1 MDKKELLVAAALIV
15 QGGRFL
21 ATCRAACKSYGGL
34 WELPGGK
41 LEPGE
46 TFEQACIREVREEL
60 GCEIRILSEVYVCR
74 YEYPEFFLVMPVLK
88 CELAG
93 GTLPHCNPEE
103 HMGMFWADEAM
114 ALKFSW
120 VPADSR
126 FVPEICGA
134 LKS

>member
-1 MDKKELLVAAALIV
+1 MNKKVLKVAAALII
-15 QGGRFL
+15 QNGRFI
-21 ATCRAACKSYGGL
+21 ATCRAQTKSYGGL

-41 LEPGE
+41 LEEGE
-46 TFEQACIREVREEL
+46 TSEQACIREVREEL
-60 GCEIRILSEVYVCR
+60 GCEIKIISEVYVCK
-74 YEYPEFFLVMPVLK
+74 YEYPEFYLVMPVLR

-103 HMGMFWADEAM
+103 HMGMFWADEAL
-114 ALKFSW
+114 ARKFKW

-126 FVPEICGA
+126 FLPEIFNA